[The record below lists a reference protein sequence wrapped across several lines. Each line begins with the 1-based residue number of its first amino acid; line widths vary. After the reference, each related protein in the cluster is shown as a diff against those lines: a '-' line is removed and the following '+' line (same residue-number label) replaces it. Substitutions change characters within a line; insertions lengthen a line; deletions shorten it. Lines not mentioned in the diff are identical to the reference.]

1 MNIFARLQ
9 AHIFVQFKDYTRL
22 ARIQSKD
29 ARIVRGHVSTI
40 WCAVRRLGSV
50 IRWGWLVVRASF
62 LVAHRTKRVVQV
74 IALWTGPA
82 SFRGFLIVLPRWAR
96 VSSLQELIISKQ
108 KIKTKHFAHNIF
120 FFKHLA
126 NCASSFHQETF
137 VHKGWCTLFILCHI
151 QKYRKETQRT
161 IL

>member
-96 VSSLQELIISKQ
+96 VSSLQELIVSKQ
-108 KIKTKHFAHNIF
+108 KIKTKQFAHNIF
-120 FFKHLA
+120 SNILLI
-126 NCASSFHQETF
+126 
-137 VHKGWCTLFILCHI
+137 VHRHFIRKPLSIKVGALYLYCFI
-151 QKYRKETQRT
+151 YKYRKETQRT